1 MTGDSSRSRT
11 SESFNKFVTRD
22 VNNSSKI
29 DKTSTTLIKE
39 LKNQYNEKKDIY
51 LKTTSLSLQTIKQ
64 ITKLYTNQK
73 GNILNRKI
81 TPDIKNQLLQQ
92 LGDARLNLII
102 A

>member
-64 ITKLYTNQK
+64 ITKLYTDQK
-73 GNILNRKI
+73 ENILNRKI

>member
-64 ITKLYTNQK
+64 ITKLYTDQK

>member
-39 LKNQYNEKKDIY
+39 LKNQYNEKKDIDLINFDE
-51 LKTTSLSLQTIKQ
+51 LKIPQ
-64 ITKLYTNQK
+64 IDC
-73 GNILNRKI
+73 
-81 TPDIKNQLLQQ
+81 PF
-92 LGDARLNLII
+92 
-102 A
+102 

>member
-1 MTGDSSRSRT
+1 M
-11 SESFNKFVTRD
+11 TRD